1 MAFLETYQ
9 DFTLHTFLSSN
20 LQMVCGLSLVCI
32 AGSNTAEDM
41 NVCLLWMLCVVQ
53 VEVSASDR
61 SLVQGSPTVCVC
73 VCVCVCVM
81 LCDHVQ
87 Q

>member
-1 MAFLETYQ
+1 
-9 DFTLHTFLSSN
+9 
-20 LQMVCGLSLVCI
+20 MVCGLSLVGI

-41 NVCLLWMLCVVQ
+41 DVCLLWMLYVVQ

-61 SLVQGSPTVCVC
+61 SLVQGSPTESVCVI
-73 VCVCVCVM
+73 